1 MILKKEISKKE
12 IENLIPHREP
22 FLLIEK
28 LINIVPMISATG
40 IMNITKDSFF
50 FSGHFPGQPVMPG
63 VLVVEAFGQSAAA
76 LTAYSLDPQ
85 IVKNKLVYLM
95 TIQNARFRNPI
106 FPDSELQLNITALKS
121 KGKIWKYKGIAMI
134 DNKIMAESEWMA
146 TIVDKKNDQ

>member
-22 FLLIEK
+22 FLLIDK

-63 VLVVEAFGQSAAA
+63 VLVVEA
-76 LTAYSLDPQ
+76 L
-85 IVKNKLVYLM
+85 VKAPLH
-95 TIQNARFRNPI
+95 
-106 FPDSELQLNITALKS
+106 
-121 KGKIWKYKGIAMI
+121 
-134 DNKIMAESEWMA
+134 
-146 TIVDKKNDQ
+146 